1 MRIAGEGR
9 EKYLMTRP
17 NFSGVYSLKSSENE
31 DAFLKAQG
39 ISWVL
44 RKAAKAVASKRV
56 CIEHSGDIIKIKA
69 GLVDLEYEIGGTPIP
84 TSFMGFDFTDG
95 CAWHS
100 DGVSLCQTKLFKNG
114 CTVTT
119 VRSLSQDRRQLTY
132 ANCWVDKSGTND
144 VRSTQIFERIPDLP
158 STPQRAGGGEDSSGF
173 FSQQEPEE
181 RNEGGLKTLD
191 DFVSGWVTPPD
202 GYATPPEDFEQEQ
215 LSHEELLRQLTLSKE
230 ESLGS
235 KNLTKESFESLAP
248 YASEDTRDSPSAAAS
263 ADGVGTQDDAG
274 DEHKEGEVKLKW
286 MWADAGVSSWLAQV
300 CHSTKYTCHSPN

>member
-1 MRIAGEGR
+1 
-9 EKYLMTRP
+9 MTRP

-56 CIEHSGDIIKIKA
+56 CIEHSGGIIKIKA

-119 VRSLSQDRRQLTY
+119 VRSLSQDQRQLTY

-144 VRSTQIFERIPDLP
+144 VRSTQIFELIPDLP
-158 STPQRAGGGEDSSGF
+158 STPQQAGGGEDSSGF
-173 FSQQEPEE
+173 FSQGKGNAEAPVA
-181 RNEGGLKTLD
+181 NAPGGLKTLD

-215 LSHEELLRQLTLSKE
+215 LSHEELLRQLTFSKE

-235 KNLTKESFESLAP
+235 NFLTKESFESLAP

-274 DEHKEGEVKLKW
+274 DEHTEGEVKLKW